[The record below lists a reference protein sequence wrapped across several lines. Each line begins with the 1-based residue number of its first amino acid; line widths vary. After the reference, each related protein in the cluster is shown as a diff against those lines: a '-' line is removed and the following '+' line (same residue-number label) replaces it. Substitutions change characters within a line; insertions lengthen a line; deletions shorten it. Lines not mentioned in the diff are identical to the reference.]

1 MDSLLV
7 LLQANHLCGLML
19 TLVTAVAHLLMNALD
34 VLLKIGLIGC
44 NEVTQMAGVAD
55 PLVDSLH
62 VLVNK
67 IGKVCDIGAL

>member
-7 LLQANHLCGLML
+7 PPQAVDLCGLMIA
-19 TLVTAVAHLLMNALD
+19 LVTAVAHLLMDTLD
-34 VLLKIGLIGC
+34 VLLEIALITR

>member
-1 MDSLLV
+1 MP
-7 LLQANHLCGLML
+7 LQAIDLCGLML